1 MKTSEKVKALGFKSL
16 QEFSELSG
24 ESLRSI
30 QNWDTAYPRRIELI
44 AKGLMF
50 EKVTGQINEV
60 FEGIVK
66 EGREAKKGGL
76 LSMKTEF
83 DLDTVVTIVCPTH
96 GDFQM
101 RAGDHI
107 GENAERIAYGCPKC
121 GDNKNLG
128 EE

>member
-1 MKTSEKVKALGFKSL
+1 MLKTSEKVKALGFKSL

-66 EGREAKKGGL
+66 EGREAK
-76 LSMKTEF
+76 
-83 DLDTVVTIVCPTH
+83 
-96 GDFQM
+96 
-101 RAGDHI
+101 
-107 GENAERIAYGCPKC
+107 
-121 GDNKNLG
+121 G